1 MAKEGSQ
8 EEGVGAAIG
17 ERHICLPMKGNSFV
31 GPYASCDHEV
41 GEEANVGGAHGVGDV
56 ADVGGGG

>member
-1 MAKEGSQ
+1 MSTAVKGGW

-41 GEEANVGGAHGVGDV
+41 GGKAGAGSAHGVGEK
-56 ADVGGGG
+56 ADV